1 MPLQATIAAL
11 VAWAR
16 ATAARVAHD
25 ERGSVTETVILV
37 AIFAALALAVGAI
50 IVLKVTDKANSIPTQ

>member
-1 MPLQATIAAL
+1 MPLQATITAI

-16 ATAARVAHD
+16 ATAARAAHD

-50 IVLKVTDKANSIPTQ
+50 IGLKVTDKANSIPTQ

>member
-1 MPLQATIAAL
+1 MPLHATITGLA
-11 VAWAR
+11 AWAR
-16 ATAARVAHD
+16 ATAARAARD

-37 AIFAALALAVGAI
+37 AVFAALALAVGAI

>member
-1 MPLQATIAAL
+1 MTLHSTITVL

-16 ATAARVAHD
+16 ATAARVSHD

-37 AIFAALALAVGAI
+37 AVFAALAIAVGAI
-50 IVLKVTDKANSIPTQ
+50 IVLKVTDKANSIPTS